1 VRENNAHR
9 RILFVLRLFFTRS
22 SLTNGAVWFIILNM
36 LKKKLKP
43 QVGKKSLILL
53 AVAAVLVAA
62 DLVTKYLEEK
72 FVWSAK
78 IIPGFIEISNSI
90 RNPGCAFSFLNEH
103 PEVGQPVLISLTFV
117 LLAVLIF
124 AFIFMPERFTLLK
137 LAITVVIAGALGN
150 LVDRLMFR
158 SVRDFFGLNMFGMM
172 TYCNL
177 ADFWIVIGTALAVID
192 LLFLNEWAVFP
203 LTEKAKAAQA
213 AKKAEE
219 DKSEN
224 GNAPAA
230 NETSAESDG
239 GPDEGT
245 GGESGGETE

>member
-1 VRENNAHR
+1 
-9 RILFVLRLFFTRS
+9 
-22 SLTNGAVWFIILNM
+22 M

-78 IIPGFIEISNSI
+78 IIPGFVEISNSI

-103 PEVGQPVLISLTFV
+103 PEVGQPVLITLTFV

-137 LAITVVIAGALGN
+137 LAVTMVISGAVGN
-150 LVDRLMFR
+150 LVDRLAFR

-172 TYCNL
+172 TFCNL
-177 ADFWIVIGTALAVID
+177 ADFWIVIGTALAVVD

-203 LTEKAKAAQA
+203 LTKKAKAAQA

-219 DKSEN
+219 EKSVN
-224 GNAPAA
+224 GSA
-230 NETSAESDG
+230 NETNTAADDCGNGGSD
-239 GPDEGT
+239 
-245 GGESGGETE
+245 GGETE